1 MVVWGGEFGRTTF
14 SQTGKVKES
23 YGRDHHANCFTML
36 VGGGGFKSGLIHGET
51 DDFCYTAV
59 RDELP
64 VHDLHA
70 ISMRPSCISSV

>member
-1 MVVWGGEFGRTTF
+1 
-14 SQTGKVKES
+14 
-23 YGRDHHANCFTML
+23 ML
-36 VGGGGFKSGLIHGET
+36 VGGGGFKSGLIHGKT

-70 ISMRPSCISSV
+70 TLMHQLGLNHERLTYLHQGRDYRLTDVSGKVVGELLA